1 MQLKPDPTFYASP
14 KDAMKAP
21 PETLAY
27 VAMLSASGNGVPDR
41 LAVVDTDPSS
51 PGYGTEIGGV
61 DLPNTGDELH
71 HFGWNA
77 CSAALC
83 PFAPHPHVE
92 RRYLI
97 VPGLRSSRIYVI
109 DTKPNPAQPRIGKI
123 IEPEEIVARPATR
136 ARTRS
141 TAAPTRS
148 TSARSA
154 TPMATARA
162 ASSYSITT
170 PSRSSV
176 RGRSIAARS
185 IWRTISGGIS
195 GTTC

>member
-1 MQLKPDPTFYASP
+1 MQLLKPDPTFYASP

-27 VAMLSASGNGVPDR
+27 VALLSAAGNGVPDR
-41 LAVVDTDPSS
+41 LAVVDTDSTS
-51 PGYGTEIGGV
+51 PKYAQIVGGV
-61 DLPNTGDELH
+61 ALPNAGDELH

-92 RRYLI
+92 RRYLV
-97 VPGLRSSRIYVI
+97 VPGLRSSRIYII
-109 DTKPNPAQPRIGKI
+109 DTKPDPSQPRIVQSDRTGRDGQNV
-123 IEPEEIVARPATR
+123 PVTR

-141 TAAPTRS
+141 TAGPTQS

-154 TPMATARA
+154 TPMATDPAE
-162 ASSYSITT
+162 SS
-170 PSRSSV
+170 
-176 RGRSIAARS
+176 
-185 IWRTISGGIS
+185 
-195 GTTC
+195 